1 MRSLLECFATPH
13 PAGALLQ
20 ALNPRWGSGVCR
32 AQRRGVIQEIT
43 PTGVDAAVLRIR
55 PGHGWTAHRP
65 GQFVTLGVDVDGV
78 RHHRSYTVT
87 SLPAGSGGCV
97 EVTVQAHPGGIVSGH
112 LVHRARPGDVLTLD
126 GPTGSFTLPEHLDAP
141 VLLLS
146 GGSGLTP
153 VMAMLRWLAT
163 QAMGAPAHDPAVHP
177 DVHVVHHVRRPSQL
191 LFGGE
196 LEALAAAMPW
206 LNVDVVV
213 TRDDDGRALPGT
225 HLCAG
230 QLDRRCPDWRTR
242 DTYACGP
249 APLVAAAERVWAEE
263 CCADRLRVEAFAPL
277 TGTAHRSAPEG
288 DDATARFARSGR
300 AAATDSRT
308 PLLEVAEEAG
318 ALAPAG
324 CRMGICHTCTT
335 ELLDGEVVDLRDGRR
350 TGSGSHV
357 QLCVTAA
364 LTDVTLVL

>member
-1 MRSLLECFATPH
+1 M
-13 PAGALLQ
+13 
-20 ALNPRWGSGVCR
+20 CR
-32 AQRRGVIQEIT
+32 APRLGVIQDIT

-55 PGHGWTAHRP
+55 PGHGWTTHRP

-87 SLPAGSGGCV
+87 SLPGSAGTCI
-97 EVTVQAHPGGIVSGH
+97 EVAVQAHPGGLVSTH
-112 LVHRARPGDVLTLD
+112 LVHGARPGDLVALD
-126 GPTGSFTLPEHLDAP
+126 GPSGSFTLPERLDAP
-141 VLLLS
+141 VLLLG

-163 QAMGAPAHDPAVHP
+163 QAMGAAAHDAATHP
-177 DVHVVHHVRRPSQL
+177 DVHVLHHVQRPSQL

-206 LNVDVVV
+206 LELDVVV
-213 TRDDDGRALPGT
+213 TRDEQGRSIEGT
-225 HLCAG
+225 HLSVE
-230 QLDRRCPDWRTR
+230 QLDLRCPDWRVR
-242 DTYACGP
+242 DTWVCGP
-249 APLVAAAERVWAEE
+249 PELVASAERIWAD
-263 CCADRLRVEAFAPL
+263 AGAAPRLRVEPFGVRKDRSVSQRSDGADNS
-277 TGTAHRSAPEG
+277 AHFS
-288 DDATARFARSGR
+288 RSGC
-300 AAATDSRT
+300 AATTDERT
-308 PLLEVAEEAG
+308 PLLEVAEGAG

-364 LTDVTLVL
+364 LTDVTLAR